1 MQLIIALLEINFA
14 FEKFHIGCKDFECVL
29 SVVTNSCRD
38 MALVLTLVL
47 DRLPLLLAVPYE
59 TSCSDH
65 AVTALCYCID
75 IRPMVFRI
83 GTSKLCHL
91 QHFSCFII
99 PKNPRAQGIF
109 DYHMVVVRKMV

>member
-1 MQLIIALLEINFA
+1 MHLKNFILDVIN
-14 FEKFHIGCKDFECVL
+14 L